1 MKISKLIKELEK
13 IKNKNG
19 DLEIGRDNG
28 MGGVTDYFTMR
39 VETILAYGKKSHI
52 KGKHH
57 YVYQH
62 YTTTPKESKQLIM
75 N

>member
-13 IKNKNG
+13 IKNKSG
-19 DLEIGRDNG
+19 DLEIGKDNG

-39 VETILAYGKKSHI
+39 VETILEFGKKTHI
-52 KGKHH
+52 SGKHN
-57 YVYQH
+57 YIYQH
-62 YTTTPKESKQLIM
+62 YTTTPKESKKLII